1 MKKTIFILF
10 FLLEVQLLSGSA
22 GIIATIDLR
31 LVILAPVVV
40 IGSFVLANKYMKEFF
55 GCHSLEKIVMQFILG
70 VMELIAAFLIGFQ
83 VSLLAACGVV
93 AVSSF
98 ANIGFVVVRYC
109 LFVFSIIVMVISL
122 FRMWICIFRMWR
134 NNDYEY

>member
-10 FLLEVQLLSGSA
+10 FLLEVELLSGSA

-55 GCHSLEKIVMQFILG
+55 GCQSLEKIVIQFILG

-83 VSLLAACGVV
+83 VSLLTACGVI
-93 AVSSF
+93 AVSSL

-122 FRMWICIFRMWR
+122 FRIWICIFRMWR

>member
-1 MKKTIFILF
+1 MKKTIFIIF
-10 FLLEVQLLSGSA
+10 FLLEVELLSGSA

-55 GCHSLEKIVMQFILG
+55 GCQSLEKIVIQFILG

-83 VSLLAACGVV
+83 VSLLAAFGAI

-122 FRMWICIFRMWR
+122 FRIWICIFRMWR
-134 NNDYEY
+134 NNEYEY